1 MSIFRRLNFKII
13 LAITILGFASNAVFS
28 ENNKENI
35 YLDMVKGNS
44 DAKVTIVEYASFT
57 CPHCATFHKEIF
69 PQLRE
74 QYIDTGKVK
83 FIYREVYFDAPGLWG
98 GLLARC
104 MGPEKY
110 FGIVDLLY
118 KKQSKWASGSTEKEI
133 LNELFSIGRQVGMED
148 EQINKCM
155 QNKEKSLKMI
165 DAYLEN
171 SKIDKITSTPSL
183 VINGKLLKPNNFGD
197 LAVEID
203 KILE

>member
-1 MSIFRRLNFKII
+1 
-13 LAITILGFASNAVFS
+13 
-28 ENNKENI
+28 
-35 YLDMVKGNS
+35 MVKGNS

-57 CPHCATFHKEIF
+57 CPYCATFHKEIF
-69 PQLRE
+69 PQLKE

-104 MGPEKY
+104 VSPKKY
-110 FGIVDLLY
+110 FGVVDLLY

-133 LNELFSIGRQVGMED
+133 LNELFSIGRQIGMED

-171 SKIDKITSTPSL
+171 SKIDKISSTPSL
-183 VINGKLLKPNNFGD
+183 VINGKLLKPNNFDD
-197 LAVEID
+197 LAAEID

>member
-1 MSIFRRLNFKII
+1 MSIFRKLNFKII

-57 CPHCATFHKEIF
+57 CPYCATFHKEIF

-104 MGPEKY
+104 VSPKKY
-110 FGIVDLLY
+110 FGVVDLLY

-133 LNELFSIGRQVGMED
+133 LNELFSIGRQIGLED

-171 SKIDKITSTPSL
+171 SKIDKISSTPSL
-183 VINGKLLKPNNFGD
+183 VINGKLLKPNNFDD

>member
-1 MSIFRRLNFKII
+1 MSIFRRLNLKII

-28 ENNKENI
+28 ENYKENI

-104 MGPEKY
+104 VSPEKY

>member
-57 CPHCATFHKEIF
+57 CPYCATFHKEIF
-69 PQLRE
+69 PQLKE

-104 MGPEKY
+104 VSPEKY

-171 SKIDKITSTPSL
+171 SKIDKISSTPSL
-183 VINGKLLKPNNFGD
+183 VINGKLLKPNNFDD

>member
-44 DAKVTIVEYASFT
+44 DAKVAIVEYASFT

-104 MGPEKY
+104 VSPEKY

-203 KILE
+203 KILD

>member
-104 MGPEKY
+104 VGPEKY

>member
-104 MGPEKY
+104 VGPEKY

-183 VINGKLLKPNNFGD
+183 VVNGKLLKPNNFGD

>member
-28 ENNKENI
+28 ENYKENI

-57 CPHCATFHKEIF
+57 CPYCATFHKEIF
-69 PQLRE
+69 PQLKE

-104 MGPEKY
+104 VSPKKY
-110 FGIVDLLY
+110 FGVVDLLY

-171 SKIDKITSTPSL
+171 SKIDKISSTPSL
-183 VINGKLLKPNNFGD
+183 VINGKLLKPNNFDD

>member
-1 MSIFRRLNFKII
+1 MSIFRKLNFKII

-104 MGPEKY
+104 VSPEKY

-183 VINGKLLKPNNFGD
+183 VINGKLLKPNNFSD

>member
-1 MSIFRRLNFKII
+1 MSIFQRLNFKII

-28 ENNKENI
+28 ENNIENI

-104 MGPEKY
+104 VGPEKY

>member
-104 MGPEKY
+104 VSSEKY
-110 FGIVDLLY
+110 FGVVDLLY

-148 EQINKCM
+148 EQINECM
-155 QNKEKSLKMI
+155 QNKEKSLQMI

>member
-13 LAITILGFASNAVFS
+13 SAITILGFASNAVFS
-28 ENNKENI
+28 ENYKENI

-57 CPHCATFHKEIF
+57 CPYCATFHKEIF
-69 PQLRE
+69 PQLKE

-104 MGPEKY
+104 VSPKKY
-110 FGIVDLLY
+110 FGVVDLLY

-133 LNELFSIGRQVGMED
+133 LNELFSIGRQIGMED

-183 VINGKLLKPNNFGD
+183 VINGKLLKPNNFSD

>member
-44 DAKVTIVEYASFT
+44 DAKVAIVEYASFT

-104 MGPEKY
+104 VGPEKY

>member
-28 ENNKENI
+28 ENYKENI

-104 MGPEKY
+104 VSPEKY

-183 VINGKLLKPNNFGD
+183 VINGKLLKPNNFSD

-203 KILE
+203 KILK

>member
-1 MSIFRRLNFKII
+1 MSIFKRLNFKII

-104 MGPEKY
+104 VSPEKY

>member
-28 ENNKENI
+28 ENSKENI

-104 MGPEKY
+104 VGPEKY

-148 EQINKCM
+148 DQINKCM

-183 VINGKLLKPNNFGD
+183 VINGKLLKPNNFSD

>member
-1 MSIFRRLNFKII
+1 MSFFRKLKFKII

-57 CPHCATFHKEIF
+57 CPYCATFHKEIF
-69 PQLRE
+69 PQLKE

-104 MGPEKY
+104 VSPKKY
-110 FGIVDLLY
+110 FGVVDLLY

-133 LNELFSIGRQVGMED
+133 LNELFSIGRQIGMED

-171 SKIDKITSTPSL
+171 SKIDKISSTPSL
-183 VINGKLLKPNNFGD
+183 VINGKLLKPNNFDD

>member
-1 MSIFRRLNFKII
+1 MSIFRKLKFKII

-57 CPHCATFHKEIF
+57 CPYCATFHKEIF
-69 PQLRE
+69 PQLKE

-104 MGPEKY
+104 VSPEKY

-171 SKIDKITSTPSL
+171 SKIDKITSSPSL

>member
-1 MSIFRRLNFKII
+1 MSIFRKLKFKII

-104 MGPEKY
+104 VSPKKY
-110 FGIVDLLY
+110 FGVVDLLY

-133 LNELFSIGRQVGMED
+133 LNELFSIGRQIGMED

-171 SKIDKITSTPSL
+171 SKIDKISSTPSL
-183 VINGKLLKPNNFGD
+183 VINGKLLKPNNFDD

>member
-1 MSIFRRLNFKII
+1 MSIFRKLKFKII

-104 MGPEKY
+104 VSPKKY
-110 FGIVDLLY
+110 FGVVDLLY

-133 LNELFSIGRQVGMED
+133 LNELFSIGRQIGMED

-171 SKIDKITSTPSL
+171 SKIDKISSTPSL
-183 VINGKLLKPNNFGD
+183 VINGKLLKPNNFDD
-197 LAVEID
+197 LAAEID

>member
-13 LAITILGFASNAVFS
+13 LAITILGFASNAAFS

-35 YLDMVKGNS
+35 YLDMIKGNS
-44 DAKVTIVEYASFT
+44 DAKVAIVEYASFT

-171 SKIDKITSTPSL
+171 SKIDEITSTPSL

>member
-28 ENNKENI
+28 ETYKENI

-104 MGPEKY
+104 VSPEKY

-183 VINGKLLKPNNFGD
+183 VINGKLLKPNNFSD

>member
-57 CPHCATFHKEIF
+57 CPYCATFHKEIF

-98 GLLARC
+98 GLLTRC
-104 MGPEKY
+104 VSPEKY

-183 VINGKLLKPNNFGD
+183 VINGKLLKPNNFSD

>member
-1 MSIFRRLNFKII
+1 MSIFRRLNLKII

-28 ENNKENI
+28 ENYKENI

-57 CPHCATFHKEIF
+57 CPYCATFHKEIF
-69 PQLRE
+69 PQLKE

-104 MGPEKY
+104 VSPKKY
-110 FGIVDLLY
+110 FGVVDLLY

-133 LNELFSIGRQVGMED
+133 LNELFSIGRQIGLED

-171 SKIDKITSTPSL
+171 SKIDKISSTPSL
-183 VINGKLLKPNNFGD
+183 VINGKLLKPNNFDD

>member
-28 ENNKENI
+28 ENYKENI

-57 CPHCATFHKEIF
+57 CPYCATFHKEIF

-104 MGPEKY
+104 VSPQKY

-183 VINGKLLKPNNFGD
+183 VINGKLLKPNNFSD

>member
-1 MSIFRRLNFKII
+1 MYIFRRLSFKTI
-13 LAITILGFASNAVFS
+13 LAITILGLTPLAVFS
-28 ENNKENI
+28 ENSNENI
-35 YLDMVKGNS
+35 YLDMVKGHS

-69 PQLRE
+69 PKLRE
-74 QYIDTGKVK
+74 QYIDTGKVQ

-104 MGPEKY
+104 VSPQKY

-118 KKQSKWASGSTEKEI
+118 KKQSKWASGSSEKEI

>member
-1 MSIFRRLNFKII
+1 MSIFRKLNFKII

-104 MGPEKY
+104 VSPKKY
-110 FGIVDLLY
+110 FGVVDLLY

-133 LNELFSIGRQVGMED
+133 LNELFSIGRQIGMED

-171 SKIDKITSTPSL
+171 SKIDKISSTPSL
-183 VINGKLLKPNNFGD
+183 VINGKLLKPNNFDD
-197 LAVEID
+197 LAAEID

>member
-104 MGPEKY
+104 VSPKKY
-110 FGIVDLLY
+110 FGVVDLLY

-133 LNELFSIGRQVGMED
+133 LNELFSIGRQIGMED

-171 SKIDKITSTPSL
+171 SKIDKISSTPSL
-183 VINGKLLKPNNFGD
+183 VINGKLLKPNNFDD

>member
-1 MSIFRRLNFKII
+1 MSLFRRLNFKFI
-13 LAITILGFASNAVFS
+13 LAVTILGFASNAVFS
-28 ENNKENI
+28 ENNNENI

-69 PQLRE
+69 PQLRK

-104 MGPEKY
+104 MRPQKY
-110 FGIVDLLY
+110 FGVVDLLY

-171 SKIDKITSTPSL
+171 SKIDKITSTPTL
-183 VINGKLLKPNNFGD
+183 VINGTLLKPNNFDD
-197 LAVEID
+197 LAVEIE
-203 KILE
+203 KLLE

>member
-57 CPHCATFHKEIF
+57 CPYCATFHKEIF
-69 PQLRE
+69 PQLKE

-104 MGPEKY
+104 VSPKKY
-110 FGIVDLLY
+110 FGVVDLLY

-133 LNELFSIGRQVGMED
+133 LNELFSIGRQIGMED

-171 SKIDKITSTPSL
+171 SKIDKISSTPSL
-183 VINGKLLKPNNFGD
+183 VINGKLLKPNNFDD

>member
-28 ENNKENI
+28 ENYKENI

-57 CPHCATFHKEIF
+57 CPYCATFHKEIF
-69 PQLRE
+69 PQLKE

-104 MGPEKY
+104 VSPEKY

-171 SKIDKITSTPSL
+171 SKIDKISSTPSL
-183 VINGKLLKPNNFGD
+183 VINGKLLKPNNFDD

>member
-104 MGPEKY
+104 VSPEKY

>member
-1 MSIFRRLNFKII
+1 
-13 LAITILGFASNAVFS
+13 
-28 ENNKENI
+28 
-35 YLDMVKGNS
+35 MVKGNS

-74 QYIDTGKVK
+74 KYIDTGKVK

-104 MGPEKY
+104 VSPEKY

-183 VINGKLLKPNNFGD
+183 VINGKLLKPNNFSD

>member
-28 ENNKENI
+28 ENNIENI

-104 MGPEKY
+104 VSPEKY

>member
-1 MSIFRRLNFKII
+1 MSIFRKLKFKII

-57 CPHCATFHKEIF
+57 CPYCATFHKEIF
-69 PQLRE
+69 PQLKE

-104 MGPEKY
+104 VSPEKY

-183 VINGKLLKPNNFGD
+183 VINGKLLKPNNFDD
-197 LAVEID
+197 LAAEID

>member
-13 LAITILGFASNAVFS
+13 LAITIRGFASNAVFS
-28 ENNKENI
+28 ENYKENI

-57 CPHCATFHKEIF
+57 CPYCATFHKEIF
-69 PQLRE
+69 PQLKE

-104 MGPEKY
+104 VSPEKY

-183 VINGKLLKPNNFGD
+183 VINGKLLKPNNFSD